1 MVEHPMLENSSPE
14 FWNRIHRLHNPRFGG
29 DVLHGRH
36 VVGEGP
42 TRASQHG
49 VSNPNAIGKNSTV
62 AKTSPSFPS
71 WPLPFFLQGLT
82 LYGAM
87 PYLEGLL
94 CFDDVS
100 ANEEVSQPAESCQNR
115 RCGASQSAL
124 FEVTGPDP
132 EAAVCPAGSERSAA
146 VASSLPD
153 PNRRILSLAAAARW
167 IGARWRRER
176 EIRRA
181 VDALAKLDDGTLR
194 DIGIADRSQI
204 DPVVRYCRD
213 C

>member
-14 FWNRIHRLHNPRFGG
+14 FWNRILWNRIHRLHNPGFGG

-36 VVGEGP
+36 AP
-42 TRASQHG
+42 RTA
-49 VSNPNAIGKNSTV
+49 P
-62 AKTSPSFPS
+62 
-71 WPLPFFLQGLT
+71 
-82 LYGAM
+82 
-87 PYLEGLL
+87 
-94 CFDDVS
+94 
-100 ANEEVSQPAESCQNR
+100 
-115 RCGASQSAL
+115 
-124 FEVTGPDP
+124 
-132 EAAVCPAGSERSAA
+132 AAVCLAGSERSAA
-146 VASSLPD
+146 VAFSLPD

-167 IGARWRRER
+167 ICARWRRER